1 MLAWVAGAMAS
12 AGALCIAALLAERAT
27 RARRLPGRWIW
38 IAAMGLSILL
48 PIMGPWLPATTSVRL
63 TLLPMPLA
71 ATRPALAL
79 LALDALGPPLWL
91 ALSVTTLL
99 ALAFSAALVQR
110 RSRGWRRTRIGKL
123 EVYLAREA
131 GPAVFGLWTPRIV
144 LPEWL
149 SRAPPRQRELAIAHE
164 QSHLLAR
171 DPQLLACALVL
182 VSIMPWNL
190 LLWWQLR
197 RLRRAI
203 EIDCDER
210 VLRAGGDLVDYG
222 ETLIQLS
229 QHQSRLAGLMAA
241 TSVPRCF
248 LERRIQIMS
257 AEISRWSRLSAA
269 LWMCLAIGAVG
280 VAAELTPPPA
290 SAAPSVAAPN
300 APDSTAARAAKVEAE
315 IAAARA
321 KKAQQGNESV
331 EDAEDAEDAERVVG
345 AVDAEDAEEAADAEA
360 AEKEA
365 TQDADEQIAEANE
378 AMHEAEKQRA
388 EAMVAK
394 HEAEAAE
401 AEARAKKQAAEA
413 AAKH

>member
-1 MLAWVAGAMAS
+1 MLAWVAGAIAT
-12 AGALCIAALLAERAT
+12 AAALCIAALLAEQAT
-27 RARRLPGRWIW
+27 RARRLAGRYIW
-38 IAAMGLSILL
+38 IAAMCLSLVL
-48 PIMGPWLPATTSVRL
+48 PLTGPWLPASTAAHL
-63 TLLPMPLA
+63 PLLQMPLSGA
-71 ATRPALAL
+71 PPTLGL
-79 LALDALGPPLWL
+79 LRLNELGPSLWL
-91 ALSVTTLL
+91 ALSVASLL
-99 ALAFSAALVQR
+99 VLSFSAGLVQR
-110 RSRGWRRTRIGKL
+110 RSRTWRQMKVGDL
-123 EVYLAREA
+123 EVYLSTEA
-131 GPAVFGLWTPRIV
+131 GPAVFGLWKPRIV

-241 TSVPRCF
+241 TSVPRSF

-269 LWMCLAIGAVG
+269 LWMCLAVGAVG

-290 SAAPSVAAPN
+290 RAAPSVAGPN
-300 APDSTAARAAKVEAE
+300 VDRA
-315 IAAARA
+315 I
-321 KKAQQGNESV
+321 G
-331 EDAEDAEDAERVVG
+331 
-345 AVDAEDAEEAADAEA
+345 
-360 AEKEA
+360 
-365 TQDADEQIAEANE
+365 
-378 AMHEAEKQRA
+378 
-388 EAMVAK
+388 
-394 HEAEAAE
+394 
-401 AEARAKKQAAEA
+401 
-413 AAKH
+413 